1 MIEAIIRNYLL
12 PLLAVPVYVDVPA
25 EPPASYVSI
34 ERTGGGETEHIR
46 EATIALQS
54 YGASKSAAA
63 SLHEIVMAKMKNL
76 ITLDRI
82 SACDLNAE
90 YDYTDLATKRYRYQ
104 AVYNI
109 VYYGGITNG

>member
-12 PLLAVPVYVDVPA
+12 PILSVPVYIDVQA
-25 EPPASYVSI
+25 NPPVSYVVI

-63 SLHEIVMAKMKNL
+63 MLHETVMAAMKNL
-76 ITLDRI
+76 IILDQI

-90 YDYTDLATKRYRYQ
+90 YDFTDTETKRYRYQ

-109 VYYGGITNG
+109 VYYGG

>member
-1 MIEAIIRNYLL
+1 MIEEIIRNYLL
-12 PLLAVPVYVDVPA
+12 PLLAVPVYVDIPA

-34 ERTGGGETEHIR
+34 ERTGGGEVEHIR

-54 YGASKSAAA
+54 YGTRKSAAA
-63 SLHEIVMAKMKNL
+63 TLHETVMSAMNGL

-90 YDYTDLATKRYRYQ
+90 YDFTDTETKRYRYQ

-109 VYYGGITNG
+109 VYY